1 MGCSVIL
8 RQPLN
13 GSDMVAFICCVCVSY
28 SVRTSGSWQQCSW
41 VMIILACLPSGWWIV
56 SWSAMRSPATRTST
70 AYFSLLPYIL
80 LLLWFSCYL
89 LVILSRFP
97 CGRWLG
103 KGVDD
108 GSLER
113 VLIGEFVVPCNDDD
127 GGRGS
132 KTPPLQRSP
141 SQIRRISITS
151 LTGRGNSKFSLNFK
165 GAQSFDFVVLWSPWT
180 YTDT

>member
-13 GSDMVAFICCVCVSY
+13 ASDMVVFICSVCVSY

-70 AYFSLLPYIL
+70 AYFSLFPFIL
-80 LLLWFSCYL
+80 HLFWFSCYL

-151 LTGRGNSKFSLNFK
+151 LTGRGNSKFSLNFN
-165 GAQSFDFVVLWSPWT
+165 GAQSFDLLRWRSSWT